1 MSKTILKVEN
11 VKKVFGGLTA
21 LKDVKFELAQDEILG
36 LIGPN
41 GAGKTTMFNVIAGV
55 LKPNVGRIIYKDI
68 NITNKRPDQ
77 RCHLG
82 IARTFQVT
90 KPFQNMDL
98 IENVMVGS
106 YFGNKQ
112 DSISKAR
119 AKAEEILEFVG
130 MSNIKDLEA
139 KSLSIGN
146 LKKLELARA
155 LATEPQ
161 VLLLDEVIG
170 GLTPSE
176 GNEVVGII
184 KKIKESGVAIIMIEH
199 VMKAVMGASDRILV
213 LNYGEVL
220 AKGTPKEISENPL
233 VIEAYLGGVKQ
244 HA

>member
-1 MSKTILKVEN
+1 MSNVILKAEDIT
-11 VKKVFGGLTA
+11 KVFGGLIA
-21 LKDVKFELAQDEILG
+21 LKDVNFELAQDEILG

-41 GAGKTTMFNVIAGV
+41 GAGKTTLFNVIAGA
-55 LKPNVGRIIYKDI
+55 LKPNKGRVTFKGND
-68 NITNKRPDQ
+68 ITNRRPDQ

-82 IARTFQVT
+82 IARTFQIT
-90 KPFQNMDL
+90 KPFQNMNL

-106 YFGNKQ
+106 YFGNKGV
-112 DSISKAR
+112 SLSKAR
-119 AKAEEILEFVG
+119 EKSEEILEFVG
-130 MSNIKDLEA
+130 LSDVKGMEA
-139 KSLSIGN
+139 KNLSIGN

-170 GLTPSE
+170 GLNPAE
-176 GNEVVGII
+176 ANEVVEII
-184 KKIKESGVAIIMIEH
+184 KKVKESGVAIIMIEH
-199 VMKAVMGASDRILV
+199 VMKAVMGVSDRIIV

-220 AKGTPKEISENPL
+220 AKGTPQEISENPL